1 MSTIT
6 FKGNPVQTVGTL
18 PAKGSDAP
26 FFCLVKTDLSE
37 AGPADFAGMRIVLN
51 IFPSLDTGVCA
62 ASVRRFN
69 QEASSLPNTVVL
81 CVSADTARTFGI
93 EPRVAMLSY
102 SSGESGVGEDVERV
116 REATQIARE
125 RRPDLVLDGPLQY
138 DAAVDASVAAK
149 KMPGSRVA
157 GQATVFIFPDLNT
170 GNNTYKAVQRETGAI
185 AIGPVMQG
193 LKKPINDLSRGCT
206 VDDII
211 NTVAITAIQAQNV

>member
-81 CVSADTARTFGI
+81 CVSADLPFAHKRFCELEGLKDVIPASVFRSPEFG
-93 EPRVAMLSY
+93 ADY
-102 SSGESGVGEDVERV
+102 GVTM
-116 REATQIARE
+116 A
-125 RRPDLVLDGPLQY
+125 DGPL
-138 DAAVDASVAAK
+138 K
-149 KMPGSRVA
+149 
-157 GQATVFIFPDLNT
+157 
-170 GNNTYKAVQRETGAI
+170 
-185 AIGPVMQG
+185 G
-193 LKKPINDLSRGCT
+193 LLSRA
-206 VDDII
+206 VVII
-211 NTVAITAIQAQNV
+211 NEEGKVAYTEQVPEIVEEPDYEAALDALR